1 MSSDSAH
8 TPALPVASFIAVT
21 VSGFLFGLGLAT
33 ANMTNPAKVLAFL
46 DVTGTWDPSLM
57 VVFAAALGV
66 TLPGFHMVLK
76 QQQPRYA
83 QQFLL
88 PTSQDIDRKLIGGAS
103 LFGIGWGIAGYCPGP
118 ALTALVS
125 LNSNVLLFFA
135 AMLAGVMLHKM
146 LAE

>member
-66 TLPGFHMVLK
+66 TLPGFHLVLK

-146 LAE
+146 LEE

>member
-8 TPALPVASFIAVT
+8 TPALPAASFIAVT

-46 DVTGTWDPSLM
+46 DVTGSWDPSLM

-66 TLPGFHMVLK
+66 TLPGFHLVLK

-83 QQFLL
+83 QQFFL
-88 PTSQDIDRKLIGGAS
+88 PAGQDIDRKLIGGAG
-103 LFGIGWGIAGYCPGP
+103 LFGMGWGIAGYCPGP

>member
-146 LAE
+146 LEE

>member
-46 DVTGTWDPSLM
+46 DVPGSWDPSLM

-66 TLPGFHMVLK
+66 TLPGFNLVLK

-83 QQFLL
+83 QQFFL
-88 PTSQDIDRKLIGGAS
+88 PAGQDIVRKLIGGAS
-103 LFGIGWGIAGYCPGP
+103 LFGMGWGIAGYCPGP

>member
-8 TPALPVASFIAVT
+8 TPALPAASFIAVT
-21 VSGFLFGLGLAT
+21 VSGFLFGFGLAT

-46 DVTGTWDPSLM
+46 DVTGSWDPSLM

-66 TLPGFHMVLK
+66 TLPGFHLVLK

-83 QQFLL
+83 QQFFL
-88 PTSQDIDRKLIGGAS
+88 PAGQDIDRKLIGGAS
-103 LFGIGWGIAGYCPGP
+103 LFGMGWGIAGYCPGP

>member
-8 TPALPVASFIAVT
+8 TPALSAASFIAVT

-46 DVTGTWDPSLM
+46 DVTGSWDPSLM

-66 TLPGFHMVLK
+66 TLPGFHLVLK

-88 PTSQDIDRKLIGGAS
+88 PAGQDIDQKLIGGAS
-103 LFGIGWGIAGYCPGP
+103 LFGMGWGIAGYCPGP

>member
-8 TPALPVASFIAVT
+8 TSALPVASFIAVT

-66 TLPGFHMVLK
+66 TLPGFHLVLK
-76 QQQPRYA
+76 QHQPRYA

-125 LNSNVLLFFA
+125 LDSNVLLFFA

>member
-46 DVTGTWDPSLM
+46 DVTGSWDPSLM

-66 TLPGFHMVLK
+66 TLPGFHLVLK

>member
-46 DVTGTWDPSLM
+46 DVTGSWDPSLI

-66 TLPGFHMVLK
+66 TLPGFHLVLK

-83 QQFLL
+83 QQFFL
-88 PTSQDIDRKLIGGAS
+88 PASQDIDRKLIGGAC
-103 LFGIGWGIAGYCPGP
+103 LFGMGLGIAGYCPGP
-118 ALTALVS
+118 ALTALAS

>member
-46 DVTGTWDPSLM
+46 DVTGSWDPSLI

-66 TLPGFHMVLK
+66 TLPGFHLVLE

-83 QQFLL
+83 QQFFL
-88 PTSQDIDRKLIGGAS
+88 PTSQDIDRKLIGGAC
-103 LFGIGWGIAGYCPGP
+103 LFGMGLGIAGYCPGP

>member
-1 MSSDSAH
+1 
-8 TPALPVASFIAVT
+8 
-21 VSGFLFGLGLAT
+21 
-33 ANMTNPAKVLAFL
+33 MTNPAKVLAFL
-46 DVTGTWDPSLM
+46 DVTGSWDPSLM

-66 TLPGFHMVLK
+66 TLPGFHLVLK

-83 QQFLL
+83 QQFFL
-88 PTSQDIDRKLIGGAS
+88 PAGKDIDRKLIGGAS
-103 LFGIGWGIAGYCPGP
+103 LFGMGWGIAGYCPGP

>member
-88 PTSQDIDRKLIGGAS
+88 PTSQDMDRKLIGGAS

-146 LAE
+146 LEE

>member
-8 TPALPVASFIAVT
+8 TAALPVASFIAVT

-66 TLPGFHMVLK
+66 TLPGFHLVLK

-83 QQFLL
+83 QQFSSL
-88 PTSQDIDRKLIGGAS
+88 PART
-103 LFGIGWGIAGYCPGP
+103 
-118 ALTALVS
+118 LTG
-125 LNSNVLLFFA
+125 N
-135 AMLAGVMLHKM
+135 
-146 LAE
+146 